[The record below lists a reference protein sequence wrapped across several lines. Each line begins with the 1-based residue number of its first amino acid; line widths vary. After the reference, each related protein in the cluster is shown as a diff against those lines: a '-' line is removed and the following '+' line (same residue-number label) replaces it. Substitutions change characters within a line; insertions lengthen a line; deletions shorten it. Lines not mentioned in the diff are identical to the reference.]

1 MNRLQMERIFTLALV
16 MVFGVVAFAHAAGSG
31 AEITD
36 FTGPAQKLFE
46 AMRSPT
52 FVRAVG
58 IGLLAM
64 LLIGMNRGIIS
75 GGWVEAMGVVLVLGL
90 WFGAEAIADT
100 IFTSGVV
107 I

>member
-1 MNRLQMERIFTLALV
+1 MSCVHIQRLFSLSLV
-16 MVFGVVAFAHAAGSG
+16 LFFGMVTTAHATG

-36 FTGPAQKLFE
+36 LTGPVQQIFE
-46 AMRSPT
+46 ALRSPT

-100 IFTSGVV
+100 IFTTSGVM

>member
-1 MNRLQMERIFTLALV
+1 MSIIQVQRIFSLALV
-16 MVFGVVAFAHAAGSG
+16 IFLGLIATAHASG
-31 AEITD
+31 AEIAD
-36 FTGPAQKLFE
+36 FTGPAQQLFE
-46 AMRSPT
+46 ALRSPT
-52 FVRAVG
+52 FVRAIG

-64 LLIGMNRGIIS
+64 LLIGMQRGIIS

-100 IFTSGVV
+100 IFQTSGAL

>member
-1 MNRLQMERIFTLALV
+1 MSYVQIQRVFSLALV
-16 MVFGVVAFAHAAGSG
+16 MFMGMIAVAHATG

-36 FTGPAQKLFE
+36 FTGPTQQIFE
-46 AMRSPT
+46 ALRSPT
-52 FVRAVG
+52 FVRAIG

-100 IFTSGVV
+100 IFQTSGAV